1 MSEDFLEQDSSIP
14 GQNYVCLS
22 FVSPENVIKDKNLY
36 FLHNFLKKS
45 FKDVKLT
52 ENQLVDKYKD
62 YMFRNQD
69 TLEEQFY
76 KKNNYQTTI
85 RGVKIRGVYDTEIEA
100 KNRASKLQKLDKNF
114 NVYIGQVG
122 FWLPWEPETH
132 KIEDEQYG
140 ESQLNE
146 LMSEYKKN
154 QEYKNDVFE
163 EDKRTKIEN
172 MKKERELAEKERL
185 EKEKEIIEEDIP
197 EDLPDLE
204 EVDNS
209 ENELEELESDL
220 NKEEIKQSLEDDDPW
235 MKRKNSE
242 N

>member
-22 FVSPENVIKDKNLY
+22 FVSPENVIRDKNLY

-85 RGVKIRGVYDTEIEA
+85 RGVKIRGVYDTEI
-100 KNRASKLQKLDKNF
+100 
-114 NVYIGQVG
+114 
-122 FWLPWEPETH
+122 
-132 KIEDEQYG
+132 
-140 ESQLNE
+140 
-146 LMSEYKKN
+146 
-154 QEYKNDVFE
+154 
-163 EDKRTKIEN
+163 
-172 MKKERELAEKERL
+172 
-185 EKEKEIIEEDIP
+185 
-197 EDLPDLE
+197 
-204 EVDNS
+204 
-209 ENELEELESDL
+209 
-220 NKEEIKQSLEDDDPW
+220 
-235 MKRKNSE
+235 
-242 N
+242 

>member
-22 FVSPENVIKDKNLY
+22 FVSPENVIRDKNLY